1 MKKSPFKIL
10 LLIINTLSL
19 LLLIVLCWYSG
30 VFECI
35 QSKILSVSFFQALI
49 AFFSGVFSNPYFI
62 NIICTVI
69 TALFLYYFQVSY
81 SKRHLKKDFRC
92 NEILNGLAYGIE
104 EAKELSRKIKS
115 IDGLNTKEKEP
126 DYLKREADN
135 GKKYIE
141 FFQKNSTS
149 IQLANI
155 SLTYHNNQILLDS
168 LQSVFLI
175 NINFKLLNIL
185 NNIKNRIP
193 NVKDSYQPIQ
203 DQIIQYKENPSEF
216 SQQNLGNLGRKIYY
230 YIQDLNFLSKYYSDL
245 FDYLS
250 FDINETKELCKYIET
265 NYSDS
270 FFKYPISEQNRLIKL
285 AKKHIKNEKRK
296 QRWSNF
302 FKE

>member
-35 QSKILSVSFFQALI
+35 QSKLLSVSFFQALI

-135 GKKYIE
+135 GK
-141 FFQKNSTS
+141 
-149 IQLANI
+149 
-155 SLTYHNNQILLDS
+155 
-168 LQSVFLI
+168 
-175 NINFKLLNIL
+175 
-185 NNIKNRIP
+185 
-193 NVKDSYQPIQ
+193 
-203 DQIIQYKENPSEF
+203 
-216 SQQNLGNLGRKIYY
+216 
-230 YIQDLNFLSKYYSDL
+230 
-245 FDYLS
+245 
-250 FDINETKELCKYIET
+250 
-265 NYSDS
+265 
-270 FFKYPISEQNRLIKL
+270 
-285 AKKHIKNEKRK
+285 
-296 QRWSNF
+296 
-302 FKE
+302 